1 MQEIQVKPTWKMAR
15 VVLARHNFIA
25 GSLMLAVILL
35 GTGIVALVLYCQGEV
50 VSLAALHEILVKY
63 QPAIVWVLLTI
74 MLFPVNIYTVTK
86 TIQHNYRGFRVGVY
100 VTPQPLKEATMD
112 NVSSPLRQNASDF
125 DDQF

>member
-1 MQEIQVKPTWKMAR
+1 MEEIQVKPTWKMAR

-35 GTGIVALVLYCQGEV
+35 GTGIAALVLYFRGEV
-50 VSLAALHEILVKY
+50 VSLSALHEIFVKY
-63 QPAIVWVLLTI
+63 QPAILWLLLTI

-100 VTPQPLKEATMD
+100 VRPQPLKDAEMD
-112 NVSSPLRQNASDF
+112 NVSSPIR
-125 DDQF
+125 